1 MKLVSACL
9 LGVACRFDGKDSLNV
24 DIRKLVQEG
33 KAVPICPEEV
43 GGLSTPR
50 LPAEI
55 VGGDGFDVLDGK
67 AKVINIV
74 GDDVTDQFIQG
85 AQQALQLAQSFGV
98 TEAILKEKSPSCG
111 SQIIY
116 DGSFQGK
123 KLAGSGVTAALLQRH
138 GIKVIAAD

>member
-9 LGVACRFDGKDSLNV
+9 LGVACRYDGKSSLDI
-24 DIRKLVQEG
+24 DIRKLVEEG

-67 AKVINIV
+67 AKVINSN
-74 GDDVTDQFIQG
+74 GDDVTEEFIRG

-98 TEAILKEKSPSCG
+98 TEALLKEKSPSCG

-116 DGSFQGK
+116 DGTFQRK

-138 GIKVIAAD
+138 GIKVIAVE